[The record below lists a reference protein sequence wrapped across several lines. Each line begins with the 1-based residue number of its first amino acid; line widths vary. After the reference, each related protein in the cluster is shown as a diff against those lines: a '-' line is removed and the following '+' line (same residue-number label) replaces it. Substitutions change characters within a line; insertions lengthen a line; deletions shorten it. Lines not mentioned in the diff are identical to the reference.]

1 MAPMLSAYFAKGPK
15 ANVHI
20 DENRANEE
28 AGRTF
33 LDRMYARSLNFAMD
47 HKWLVVLATI
57 VVIFLSAFS
66 LRFINQAFIPT
77 LDQGQFDVSMELPP
91 GTPLSVTQR
100 EADKVAAIMASHPDV
115 GNIFETVGAVGSS
128 NVASFAV
135 QLVGGVES
143 EVASRD
149 VIEALRVPLADVP
162 GVAFKVSDN
171 VTGGDN
177 LLGSRDIIVIMNAF
191 GGTYDELGQEAD
203 ILAEKLATIPGLVDI
218 ESSYK
223 PGQPELQLNVDP
235 VRAGNFGLSTAQV
248 GSAIRSLVNGQVA
261 SSFRGEGAEADIVV
275 QLNEEDRSSIDKIMD
290 IKIPSP
296 TGQFVPVRNIA
307 EASFSTSP
315 TRIARTDRQPTVSI
329 GINIS
334 GRDSAVVNT
343 EVREFLATVELPPN
357 VEAKMGGD
365 AEIQAESFT
374 NLSLALLLS
383 IVFVYMV
390 LASQFGSFIQPL
402 LIMIAMPLAI
412 IGAVLALLITGKP
425 LDMTAFIGF
434 IMLMGLVTK
443 NSILLVDFAN
453 KARAEGYDADQAM
466 RIAGPIRLRPILM
479 TAFSMILAMTPVVL
493 GWGAAGEFR
502 SPMGTA
508 IMGGMFTSTL
518 LTLMIVPVIY
528 SIVVRRTDRWSERRA
543 EKKEAKRVAER
554 EEMERDAERRLEE
567 EHAARTA
574 PGSMQPASD

>member
-1 MAPMLSAYFAKGPK
+1 MVDDFEERSVISKLNGRESIVLSVRRASGANTLEVSETVKKELAKISEAHPDWEVVIGGDEADLVRSSADGAIEDLLWGALLASLVIWLFFRDFRSTLITIAGLPVIMISTLFLMQIFGIGLNQISLLALALVVGLVIDDAIVVRENIMRWIERGYTPREAASKGTAEVILPVLATSATVLAVFLPVAYAQGIIGRFFRDFGLTVSLAIIVSTFESLTMAPMLSAYFAKGPK

-47 HKWLVVLATI
+47 HKWIVVLATI
-57 VVIFLSAFS
+57 AVIFLSAFS

-115 GNIFETVGAVGSS
+115 GNIFQTVGAVGSS

-143 EVASRD
+143 EVSSRD
-149 VIEALRVPLADVP
+149 VIEDLRVPLADVP

-235 VRAGNFGLSTAQV
+235 VRAGELRPQHGPGRFRDTLLGERTGGILLPRRGC
-248 GSAIRSLVNGQVA
+248 GSRYRRTTERRRSLQHRQDHGHQDTVA
-261 SSFRGEGAEADIVV
+261 YRTVCARP
-275 QLNEEDRSSIDKIMD
+275 QRS
-290 IKIPSP
+290 
-296 TGQFVPVRNIA
+296 
-307 EASFSTSP
+307 
-315 TRIARTDRQPTVSI
+315 
-329 GINIS
+329 
-334 GRDSAVVNT
+334 
-343 EVREFLATVELPPN
+343 
-357 VEAKMGGD
+357 
-365 AEIQAESFT
+365 
-374 NLSLALLLS
+374 
-383 IVFVYMV
+383 
-390 LASQFGSFIQPL
+390 
-402 LIMIAMPLAI
+402 
-412 IGAVLALLITGKP
+412 
-425 LDMTAFIGF
+425 
-434 IMLMGLVTK
+434 
-443 NSILLVDFAN
+443 
-453 KARAEGYDADQAM
+453 
-466 RIAGPIRLRPILM
+466 
-479 TAFSMILAMTPVVL
+479 
-493 GWGAAGEFR
+493 
-502 SPMGTA
+502 
-508 IMGGMFTSTL
+508 
-518 LTLMIVPVIY
+518 
-528 SIVVRRTDRWSERRA
+528 
-543 EKKEAKRVAER
+543 
-554 EEMERDAERRLEE
+554 
-567 EHAARTA
+567 
-574 PGSMQPASD
+574 

>member
-1 MAPMLSAYFAKGPK
+1 
-15 ANVHI
+15 
-20 DENRANEE
+20 
-28 AGRTF
+28 
-33 LDRMYARSLNFAMD
+33 
-47 HKWLVVLATI
+47 
-57 VVIFLSAFS
+57 
-66 LRFINQAFIPT
+66 
-77 LDQGQFDVSMELPP
+77 
-91 GTPLSVTQR
+91 
-100 EADKVAAIMASHPDV
+100 MASHPDV
-115 GNIFETVGAVGSS
+115 ENIFTTVGAVGSS

-135 QLVGGVES
+135 QLEGGVEA
-143 EVASRD
+143 EASSRE
-149 VIEALRVPLADVP
+149 VIEELRVPLADVP
-162 GVAFKVSDN
+162 SIAFKLSDN

-177 LLGSRDIIVIMNAF
+177 LLGSRDVIVVMNAYD
-191 GGTYDELGQEAD
+191 GTYDELGQEAE
-203 ILAEKLATIPGLVDI
+203 IMMEKLSAIPGLVDI

-223 PGQPELQLNVDP
+223 PGQPELQLNVDST
-235 VRAGNFGLSTAQV
+235 RAASFGLSTAQV
-248 GSAIRSLVNGQVA
+248 GSGVRSLVNGEVA
-261 SSFRGEGAEADIVV
+261 STFRGEGAEADIVV
-275 QLNEEDRSSIDKIMD
+275 QLSEEDRSSIDKIMD
-290 IKIPSP
+290 IKLPSP
-296 TGQFVPVRNIA
+296 TGQFVPVRNVA
-307 EASFSTSP
+307 EASFTTGP
-315 TRIARTDRQPTVSI
+315 TQIARTDRQPTVSI

-343 EVREFLATVELPPN
+343 EIREFLATVDLPPYI
-357 VEAKMGGD
+357 EAKMGGD

-402 LIMIAMPLAI
+402 IIMVAMPLAI
-412 IGAVLALLITGKP
+412 IGAILGLLVAGKP

-453 KARAEGYDADQAM
+453 KARSEGYNADEAM

-528 SIVVRRTDRWSERRA
+528 SIVVSRTDRWSERRA
-543 EKKEAKRVAER
+543 EREEAKRAER
-554 EEMERDAERRLEE
+554 QAAREQESEE
-567 EHAARTA
+567 EQEQERAA
-574 PGSMQPASD
+574 QPASGSVQPAGD